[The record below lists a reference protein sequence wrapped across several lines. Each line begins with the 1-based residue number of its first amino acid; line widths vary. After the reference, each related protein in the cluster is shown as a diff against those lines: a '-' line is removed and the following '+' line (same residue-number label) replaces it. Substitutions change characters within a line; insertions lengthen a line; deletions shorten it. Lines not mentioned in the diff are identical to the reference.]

1 MKRVL
6 RYFAALAAA
15 ASAGVAPARAEWPD
29 KPVRIVVTFLAGG
42 ANDIIARLMSDEL
55 SKRFGQ
61 QFIVDNRVG
70 GGGNIGA
77 EYVVRAAP
85 DGYTFLQATAANATN
100 ASLYPNLNFNFLR
113 DVDPVAGIYGVPLV
127 LVTHSAFPAKNVAEF
142 VAYAKARPGK
152 VNYASGGIG
161 TVSHI
166 VGEMMKLRAGIDM
179 VHVPYRG
186 SPAVMTDLIGQRI
199 EAAFDPLPTSLQ
211 YIREGKLIGIGITPA
226 TRSEAIPDV
235 QSIGETIPGFEANP
249 WIGLAAPKGTPD
261 AIIRRLNA
269 EVNAVLA
276 TDAFKTKLR
285 DLGASPLPMTPEAFG
300 ALMKKDT
307 EQWGEVIRAAN
318 IKAE

>member
-1 MKRVL
+1 MNRLIASILTLLSVA
-6 RYFAALAAA
+6 FA
-15 ASAGVAPARAEWPD
+15 SSPARAQAWPD
-29 KPVRIVVTFLAGG
+29 RPVRIVVTFLAGG
-42 ANDIIARLMSDEL
+42 ANDIIARLMSEEL
-55 SKRFGQ
+55 SRRFGQ
-61 QFIVDNRVG
+61 QFFVDNKVG

-77 EYVVRAAP
+77 EAVIRSTP

-113 DVDPVAGIYGVPLV
+113 DVAPVAGIYGVPLV
-127 LVTHSAFPAKNVAEF
+127 LVTHAGFPPRNIADF
-142 VAYAKARPGK
+142 IAYAKANPGK
-152 VNYASGGIG
+152 ISYASGGIG

-166 VGEMMKLRAGIDM
+166 VGEMFKMQAGIDM

-186 SPAVMTDLIGQRI
+186 SPAVMTDLIGGRI

-211 YIREGKLIGIGITPA
+211 YIREGKLIGIGITPG

-235 QSIGETIPGFEANP
+235 PSIGEQLKGYEANP

-261 AIIRRLNA
+261 VIIRRLNA

-276 TDAFKTKLR
+276 TEAFKAKLR
-285 DLGASPLPMTPEAFG
+285 DLGASPLPLTPEAFG
-300 ALMKKDT
+300 KLMAEDT
-307 EQWGEVIRAAN
+307 EKWARVVKFAN